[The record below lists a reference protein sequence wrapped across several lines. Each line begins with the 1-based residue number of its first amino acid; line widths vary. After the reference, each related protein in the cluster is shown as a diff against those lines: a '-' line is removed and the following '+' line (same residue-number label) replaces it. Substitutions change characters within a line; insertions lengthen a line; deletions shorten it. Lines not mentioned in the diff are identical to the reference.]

1 MVGLFVL
8 SHTEFLDER
17 ATVRLI
23 FTNRDPVDCLIE
35 PTQLYE
41 LAVGAL
47 NKLPEHLRE
56 AAISAV
62 KDKKSPAAEGVASL
76 DGGRSSAG
84 RGI

>member
-1 MVGLFVL
+1 MAGLFVL

-41 LAVGAL
+41 LVVGAL

-62 KDKKSPAAEGVASL
+62 KEKKNPAAEGVASL
-76 DGGRSSAG
+76 NGRRSSAG